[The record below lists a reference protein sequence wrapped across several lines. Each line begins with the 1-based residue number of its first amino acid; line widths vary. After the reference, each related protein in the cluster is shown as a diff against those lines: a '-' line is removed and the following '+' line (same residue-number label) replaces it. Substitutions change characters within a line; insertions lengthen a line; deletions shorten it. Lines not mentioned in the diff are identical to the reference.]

1 LFVSESELRVFLETA
16 ISSPFLEG
24 DGGQGYVGVNAL
36 ACPASASLF
45 RPVGEYRNSNYGDY
59 SK

>member
-36 ACPASASLF
+36 ACPASASCSG
-45 RPVGEYRNSNYGDY
+45 R
-59 SK
+59 